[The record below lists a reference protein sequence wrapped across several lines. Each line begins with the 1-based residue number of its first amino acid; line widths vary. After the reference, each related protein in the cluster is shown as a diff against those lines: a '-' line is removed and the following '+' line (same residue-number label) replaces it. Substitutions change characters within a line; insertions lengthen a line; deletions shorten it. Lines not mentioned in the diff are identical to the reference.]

1 MNLSILCVTKGE
13 PNVLRVVHDLVKASQ
28 YLGCECVVVAD
39 GADALGR
46 VKGLGAASDFIF
58 SQCCKVGLVD
68 SKGYIESV
76 LDEALTLTTGNYI
89 LRIDDDE
96 RISSGMIE
104 WLREESYLSSPHWK
118 FARAHVWHNNT
129 YILDHPLWPDHQT
142 RLSTR
147 ELSGNRN
154 TIHCGSPHG
163 GGKLAPVVIEHWKFL
178 VRSREQRQEIVDRYE
193 RLQPGAGNNF
203 KVFSVPESVM
213 SSINTEPLTN
223 ANLRAAFESGI

>member
-1 MNLSILCVTKGE
+1 MNLSILCVTKAE
-13 PNVLRVVHDLVKASQ
+13 PHALRMIGDLVASSQ
-28 YLGCECVVVAD
+28 SLGCECVIVAD
-39 GADALGR
+39 GTQALAWLNNL
-46 VKGLGAASDFIF
+46 GLNGQCKLGLAA
-58 SQCCKVGLVD
+58 

-76 LDEALTLTTGNYI
+76 LDEAITLTTGDYI

-96 RISSGMIE
+96 RISAGMIE
-104 WLREESYLSSPHWK
+104 WLREQRYLSSPHWK